1 MADNDDKRPLISRA
15 DDIRS
20 IMRTVQAGKSCILVG
35 VDGIGKTTL
44 MRELLSA
51 TVREQYLAPEHERFI
66 FLPLD
71 ANELSRP
78 SALAYYR
85 QMALLLEPVLTRYH
99 LPFSSD
105 ENILVVANEEMVRK
119 HLFDRVEAIV
129 TRCEQCRLVFLLDRF
144 EVAFT
149 ETEPQFFRVLQSLRS
164 RSNGQVCY
172 VAAST
177 NIPVLICD
185 EQQQRVVREMFP
197 ELFNGNIYGIKP
209 LQRQD
214 SQTVID
220 QGLQDHQASLVAQLL
235 EITGAHPGLLKAVMT
250 VCNGGENAL
259 TARDFLEQIIPR
271 LLQETTIVSQ
281 CEQIWYSLSEVE
293 QYCLKQIRRGLF
305 TQYDGSP
312 PYSIRLIQSA
322 LHMLVLKGIIR
333 EEHRSNTSYQSF
345 SPLFAS
351 YVAQQFSAGLP
362 GLQLDLL
369 QQQVWID
376 GALRASHLTNKEFR
390 LLRFL
395 AENAGRVCSRE
406 ETTRAV
412 YGDTYNSKRDDAR
425 LDALVERTRKSIG
438 DDARPSRFL
447 ETVRGAGHRLHEYLG
462 ERFFQPPI

>member
-15 DDIRS
+15 GDIHS
-20 IMRTVQAGKSCILVG
+20 IIRTVQTGKSCILVG
-35 VDGIGKTTL
+35 VAGIGKTTL

-51 TVREQYLAPEHERFI
+51 TVREQYLASEKDRFI
-66 FLPLD
+66 FLLLD
-71 ANELSRP
+71 ANELSKP

-85 QMALLLEPVLTRYH
+85 QMALLLEPVLARYH
-99 LPFSSD
+99 LPFSSN
-105 ENILVVANEEMVRK
+105 ENILAVDNEEIVRK
-119 HLFDRVEAIV
+119 LLFDRVEAIV
-129 TRCEQCRLVFLLDRF
+129 THCEQCRLVFLLDRF

-177 NIPVLICD
+177 NVPMLICD
-185 EQQQRVVREMFP
+185 EQHQRVVREMFP

-209 LQRQD
+209 PSGQD
-214 SQTVID
+214 MQALLD
-220 QGLQDHQASLVAQLL
+220 QGLLYHQASLRLQLL
-235 EITGAHPGLLKAVMT
+235 EITGGHPGLLKAVMT
-250 VCNGGENAL
+250 VWNGADSAL
-259 TARDFLEQIIPR
+259 TGHDPQEQIIHK

-281 CEQIWYSLSEVE
+281 CEQIWYSLSETE

-305 TQYDGSP
+305 SQHGDAPPFSMRQIQY
-312 PYSIRLIQSA
+312 A
-322 LHMLVLKGIIR
+322 LHMLALKGIIR
-333 EEHRSNTSYQSF
+333 EEHRSNKSYQPF
-345 SPLFAS
+345 SSLFAS

-376 GALRASHLTNKEFR
+376 GTLRASHLTNKEFR

-395 AENAGRVCSRE
+395 AEHSGRVCSRE

-412 YGDTYNSKRDDAR
+412 YGDMYNPKRDDAR

-438 DDARPSRFL
+438 DDARPPRFI

-462 ERFFQPPI
+462 EHF